1 MKKKVIGIA
10 ALLAAAAAIFFAYR
24 VFSAKSSASNAVE
37 AYNAAVRE
45 YNAAIAPF
53 NEAASGIADANNTL
67 QGVLDAAQAVLDKGE
82 KAYEPDT
89 QDELESAVKKA
100 GKAFAEV
107 PVQIDPLE
115 EQALPVSFS
124 TKELELAQHEAE
136 TALNAVGEAREKI
149 PDVPDVPDYKKEL
162 DVVRTAQKKYED
174 SVQKL
179 ANVTS
184 PPDSFV
190 MERVEKIKT
199 VAAAEAV
206 TADNDPNGLLGKNGG
221 YIGCVYFL
229 DERVDRDLLPQE
241 AFAKEHEKAAED
253 GDDAGSES
261 SEEAAASAG
270 TEESSSDDAADSTGS
285 AESSE
290 EAAASA
296 GTAESSEQAEAQ
308 AGTIAGSS
316 EAAASAGTEAA
327 SNETAD
333 NAGTEAASGETA
345 DNAGTEAASSET
357 AASADTVAASA
368 ESASTAAAAEE
379 TAAPENPSG
388 TAAVKENNIDVV
400 MIGTAGG
407 GAVEVFATEEEA
419 KNRAEYIAFFDGS
432 VMEAGPCLVEGTCV
446 IRASRHLEAE
456 DQQKL
461 LREVCDA
468 LLSVEE

>member
-162 DVVRTAQKKYED
+162 DAVRTAQKKYED

-270 TEESSSDDAADSTGS
+270 TEESSSDDAADSTG
-285 AESSE
+285 AAQSS

-308 AGTIAGSS
+308 AGTTAGS
-316 EAAASAGTEAA
+316 EAAESAGTEAA
-327 SNETAD
+327 SSETAD

-345 DNAGTEAASSET
+345 ASTGTEAASG
-357 AASADTVAASA
+357 

-461 LREVCDA
+461 LREVRDA

>member
-24 VFSAKSSASNAVE
+24 VFSAKSSAANAVE

-162 DVVRTAQKKYED
+162 DAVRTAQKKYED

-270 TEESSSDDAADSTGS
+270 TEESSSDDAADSTGA
-285 AESSE
+285 AESS

-308 AGTIAGSS
+308 AGTTAGS
-316 EAAASAGTEAA
+316 EAAESAGTEAA
-327 SNETAD
+327 SNETA
-333 NAGTEAASGETA
+333 ASTGTEAASGETA
-345 DNAGTEAASSET
+345 DNAGTEAASGET
-357 AASADTVAASA
+357 AASTGTEAASG

-419 KNRAEYIAFFDGS
+419 KNRAEYIAFFAGS

-461 LREVCDA
+461 LREVRDA

>member
-53 NEAASGIADANNTL
+53 NEAASGIAEANNTL

-162 DVVRTAQKKYED
+162 DAVRTAQKKYED

-261 SEEAAASAG
+261 SEEAAATAG
-270 TEESSSDDAADSTGS
+270 TEESSSDDAADSTGA
-285 AESSE
+285 AESGE

-308 AGTIAGSS
+308 AGTTAGS
-316 EAAASAGTEAA
+316 EAAES
-327 SNETAD
+327 
-333 NAGTEAASGETA
+333 AGTEAASGETA
-345 DNAGTEAASSET
+345 DNAGTEAASRET
-357 AASADTVAASA
+357 AASADTEAASA
-368 ESASTAAAAEE
+368 EAAATAAAAEE

-461 LREVCDA
+461 LREVRDA

>member
-67 QGVLDAAQAVLDKGE
+67 QGVLDAAQAVLGKGE

-162 DVVRTAQKKYED
+162 DAVRTAQKKYED

-270 TEESSSDDAADSTGS
+270 TEESSSDDAADSTGA

-290 EAAASA
+290 AAASGGTAESSEAAASG

-308 AGTIAGSS
+308 AGTTAGS
-316 EAAASAGTEAA
+316 EAAESAGTEAA
-327 SNETAD
+327 SNETA
-333 NAGTEAASGETA
+333 ASTGTEAASG
-345 DNAGTEAASSET
+345 
-357 AASADTVAASA
+357 

-461 LREVCDA
+461 LREVRDA

>member
-162 DVVRTAQKKYED
+162 DAVRTAQKKYED

-270 TEESSSDDAADSTGS
+270 TEESSSDDAADSTGA

-290 EAAASA
+290 AAASGGTAESSEAAASG

-308 AGTIAGSS
+308 AGTTAGS
-316 EAAASAGTEAA
+316 EAAESAGTEAA
-327 SNETAD
+327 SNETA
-333 NAGTEAASGETA
+333 ASTGTEAAS
-345 DNAGTEAASSET
+345 NET
-357 AASADTVAASA
+357 AAGADTAAASA

-461 LREVCDA
+461 LREVRDA

>member
-53 NEAASGIADANNTL
+53 NEAASGIAEANNTL

-162 DVVRTAQKKYED
+162 DAVRTAQKKYED

-261 SEEAAASAG
+261 SEEAAATAG
-270 TEESSSDDAADSTGS
+270 TEESSSDDAADSTG
-285 AESSE
+285 A
-290 EAAASA
+290 
-296 GTAESSEQAEAQ
+296 QAEAQ
-308 AGTIAGSS
+308 AGTTAGS
-316 EAAASAGTEAA
+316 EAAESAGTEAA

-345 DNAGTEAASSET
+345 DNAGTEAASRET
-357 AASADTVAASA
+357 AASADTEAASA
-368 ESASTAAAAEE
+368 EAAATAAAAEE

-461 LREVCDA
+461 LREVRDA

>member
-53 NEAASGIADANNTL
+53 NEAASGIAEANNTL

-115 EQALPVSFS
+115 EQVLPVSFS

-162 DVVRTAQKKYED
+162 DAVRTAQKKYED

-261 SEEAAASAG
+261 SEEAAATAG
-270 TEESSSDDAADSTGS
+270 TEESSSDDAADSTGA
-285 AESSE
+285 AESGE

-308 AGTIAGSS
+308 AGTTAGS
-316 EAAASAGTEAA
+316 EAAESAGTEAA
-327 SNETAD
+327 SN
-333 NAGTEAASGETA
+333 
-345 DNAGTEAASSET
+345 ET

-461 LREVCDA
+461 LREVRDA

>member
-53 NEAASGIADANNTL
+53 NEAASGIAEANNTL

-162 DVVRTAQKKYED
+162 DAVRTAQKKYED

-270 TEESSSDDAADSTGS
+270 TEESSSDDAADSTG
-285 AESSE
+285 AAQSS

-308 AGTIAGSS
+308 AGTTAGS
-316 EAAASAGTEAA
+316 EAAESAGTEAA
-327 SNETAD
+327 SNETA
-333 NAGTEAASGETA
+333 ASTGTEAASG
-345 DNAGTEAASSET
+345 
-357 AASADTVAASA
+357 

-461 LREVCDA
+461 LREVRDA

>member
-53 NEAASGIADANNTL
+53 NEAASGIAEANNTL

-162 DVVRTAQKKYED
+162 DAVRTAQKKYED

-261 SEEAAASAG
+261 SEEAAATAG
-270 TEESSSDDAADSTGS
+270 TEESSSDDAADSTGA
-285 AESSE
+285 AESGE

-308 AGTIAGSS
+308 AGTTAGS
-316 EAAASAGTEAA
+316 EAAESAGTEAA
-327 SNETAD
+327 SNETA
-333 NAGTEAASGETA
+333 ASTGTEAASG
-345 DNAGTEAASSET
+345 
-357 AASADTVAASA
+357 

-461 LREVCDA
+461 LREVRDA

>member
-162 DVVRTAQKKYED
+162 DAVRTAQKKYED

-270 TEESSSDDAADSTGS
+270 TEESSSDDAADSTGA

-290 EAAASA
+290 EAAANA

-308 AGTIAGSS
+308 AGTTAGS
-316 EAAASAGTEAA
+316 EAAESAGTEAA
-327 SNETAD
+327 SNETA
-333 NAGTEAASGETA
+333 ASTGTEAASG
-345 DNAGTEAASSET
+345 
-357 AASADTVAASA
+357 

-461 LREVCDA
+461 LREVRDA

>member
-45 YNAAIAPF
+45 YDAAIAPF

-162 DVVRTAQKKYED
+162 DAVRTAQKKYED

-270 TEESSSDDAADSTGS
+270 TEESSSDDAADSTGA
-285 AESSE
+285 AESS

-308 AGTIAGSS
+308 AGTTAGS
-316 EAAASAGTEAA
+316 EAAESAGTEAA
-327 SNETAD
+327 SNETA
-333 NAGTEAASGETA
+333 ASIGTEAASG
-345 DNAGTEAASSET
+345 
-357 AASADTVAASA
+357 

-461 LREVCDA
+461 LREVRDA

>member
-162 DVVRTAQKKYED
+162 DAVRTAQKKYED

-241 AFAKEHEKAAED
+241 AFAKEHKKAAED

-270 TEESSSDDAADSTGS
+270 TEESSSDDAADSTG
-285 AESSE
+285 AAQSS

-308 AGTIAGSS
+308 AGTTAGS
-316 EAAASAGTEAA
+316 EAAESAGTEAA
-327 SNETAD
+327 S
-333 NAGTEAASGETA
+333 G
-345 DNAGTEAASSET
+345 
-357 AASADTVAASA
+357 

-461 LREVCDA
+461 LREVRDA

>member
-162 DVVRTAQKKYED
+162 DAVRTAQKKYED

-190 MERVEKIKT
+190 MKRVEKIKT

-270 TEESSSDDAADSTGS
+270 TEESSSDDAADSTGA
-285 AESSE
+285 AESS

-308 AGTIAGSS
+308 AGTTAGS
-316 EAAASAGTEAA
+316 EAAESAGTEAA
-327 SNETAD
+327 SNETA
-333 NAGTEAASGETA
+333 ASTGTEAASG
-345 DNAGTEAASSET
+345 
-357 AASADTVAASA
+357 

-461 LREVCDA
+461 LREVRDA

>member
-162 DVVRTAQKKYED
+162 DAVRTAQKKYED

-270 TEESSSDDAADSTGS
+270 TEESSSDDAADSTG
-285 AESSE
+285 AAQSS

-308 AGTIAGSS
+308 AGTTAGS
-316 EAAASAGTEAA
+316 EAAESAGTEAA
-327 SNETAD
+327 SNETA
-333 NAGTEAASGETA
+333 ASTGTEAASG
-345 DNAGTEAASSET
+345 
-357 AASADTVAASA
+357 

-461 LREVCDA
+461 LREVRDA

>member
-162 DVVRTAQKKYED
+162 DAVRTAQKKYED

-270 TEESSSDDAADSTGS
+270 TEESSSDDAADSTGA
-285 AESSE
+285 AESGE

-308 AGTIAGSS
+308 AGTTAGS
-316 EAAASAGTEAA
+316 EAAESAGTEAA
-327 SNETAD
+327 SNETA
-333 NAGTEAASGETA
+333 ASTGTEAASG
-345 DNAGTEAASSET
+345 
-357 AASADTVAASA
+357 

-461 LREVCDA
+461 LREVRDA

>member
-24 VFSAKSSASNAVE
+24 VFSAKSSAANAVE

-136 TALNAVGEAREKI
+136 TALNAVGEARVKI

-162 DVVRTAQKKYED
+162 DAVRTAQKKYED

-261 SEEAAASAG
+261 SEEAAATAG
-270 TEESSSDDAADSTGS
+270 TEESSSDDAADSTGA
-285 AESSE
+285 AESGE

-308 AGTIAGSS
+308 AGTTAGS
-316 EAAASAGTEAA
+316 EAAESAGTEAA

-333 NAGTEAASGETA
+333 NAGTEASSGETA
-345 DNAGTEAASSET
+345 DNAGTEAASRET
-357 AASADTVAASA
+357 AASADTEAASA
-368 ESASTAAAAEE
+368 EAAATAAAAEE

-461 LREVCDA
+461 LREVRDA

>member
-162 DVVRTAQKKYED
+162 DAVRTAQKKYED

-270 TEESSSDDAADSTGS
+270 TEESSSDDAADSTGA

-290 EAAASA
+290 QAAASA

-308 AGTIAGSS
+308 AGTTAGS
-316 EAAASAGTEAA
+316 EAAESAGTEAA
-327 SNETAD
+327 SNETA
-333 NAGTEAASGETA
+333 ASTGTEAASG
-345 DNAGTEAASSET
+345 
-357 AASADTVAASA
+357 

-461 LREVCDA
+461 LREVRDA

>member
-53 NEAASGIADANNTL
+53 NEAASGIAEANNTL

-162 DVVRTAQKKYED
+162 DAVRTAQKKYED

-261 SEEAAASAG
+261 SEEAAATAG
-270 TEESSSDDAADSTGS
+270 TEESSSDDAADSTGA
-285 AESSE
+285 AESGE

-308 AGTIAGSS
+308 AGTTAGS
-316 EAAASAGTEAA
+316 EAAESAGTEAA
-327 SNETAD
+327 SN
-333 NAGTEAASGETA
+333 
-345 DNAGTEAASSET
+345 ET

-461 LREVCDA
+461 LREVRDA

>member
-162 DVVRTAQKKYED
+162 DAVRTAQKKYED

-270 TEESSSDDAADSTGS
+270 TEESSSDDAADSTG
-285 AESSE
+285 AAQSS

-308 AGTIAGSS
+308 AGTTAGS
-316 EAAASAGTEAA
+316 EAAES
-327 SNETAD
+327 
-333 NAGTEAASGETA
+333 
-345 DNAGTEAASSET
+345 AGTEAASSET
-357 AASADTVAASA
+357 AASTGTEAASG

-461 LREVCDA
+461 LREVRDA

>member
-162 DVVRTAQKKYED
+162 DAVRTAQKKYED

-270 TEESSSDDAADSTGS
+270 TEESSSDDAADSTGA
-285 AESSE
+285 AESGE

-308 AGTIAGSS
+308 AGTTAGS
-316 EAAASAGTEAA
+316 EAAESAGTEAA
-327 SNETAD
+327 SN
-333 NAGTEAASGETA
+333 
-345 DNAGTEAASSET
+345 ET

-388 TAAVKENNIDVV
+388 TAAEKENNIDVV

-461 LREVCDA
+461 LREVRDA

>member
-162 DVVRTAQKKYED
+162 DAVRTAQKKYED

-270 TEESSSDDAADSTGS
+270 TEESSSDDAADSTGA
-285 AESSE
+285 AESS

-308 AGTIAGSS
+308 AGTTAGS
-316 EAAASAGTEAA
+316 EAAESAGTEAA
-327 SNETAD
+327 SNETA
-333 NAGTEAASGETA
+333 ASTGTEAASG
-345 DNAGTEAASSET
+345 
-357 AASADTVAASA
+357 

-461 LREVCDA
+461 LREVRDA

>member
-162 DVVRTAQKKYED
+162 DAVRTAQKKYED

-261 SEEAAASAG
+261 SEEAAATAG
-270 TEESSSDDAADSTGS
+270 TEESSSDDAADSTGA
-285 AESSE
+285 AESGE

-308 AGTIAGSS
+308 AGTTAGS
-316 EAAASAGTEAA
+316 EAADSAGTEAA
-327 SNETAD
+327 S
-333 NAGTEAASGETA
+333 G
-345 DNAGTEAASSET
+345 ET
-357 AASADTVAASA
+357 AASADTVAASVEA
-368 ESASTAAAAEE
+368 ASTAAAAEE

-388 TAAVKENNIDVV
+388 TAAEKENNIDVV

-461 LREVCDA
+461 LREVRDA

>member
-162 DVVRTAQKKYED
+162 DAVRTAQKKYED

-261 SEEAAASAG
+261 SEEAAASA
-270 TEESSSDDAADSTGS
+270 
-285 AESSE
+285 
-290 EAAASA
+290 
-296 GTAESSEQAEAQ
+296 
-308 AGTIAGSS
+308 
-316 EAAASAGTEAA
+316 
-327 SNETAD
+327 
-333 NAGTEAASGETA
+333 
-345 DNAGTEAASSET
+345 
-357 AASADTVAASA
+357 

-461 LREVCDA
+461 LREVRDA

>member
-24 VFSAKSSASNAVE
+24 VFSAKSSAANAVE

-53 NEAASGIADANNTL
+53 NEAASGIAEANNTL

-162 DVVRTAQKKYED
+162 DAVRTAQKKYED

-261 SEEAAASAG
+261 SEEAAATAG
-270 TEESSSDDAADSTGS
+270 TEESSSDDAADSTGA
-285 AESSE
+285 AESGE

-308 AGTIAGSS
+308 AGTTAGS
-316 EAAASAGTEAA
+316 EAAES
-327 SNETAD
+327 
-333 NAGTEAASGETA
+333 AGTEAASGETA
-345 DNAGTEAASSET
+345 DNAGTEAASRET
-357 AASADTVAASA
+357 AASADTEAASA
-368 ESASTAAAAEE
+368 EAAATAAAAEE

-461 LREVCDA
+461 LREVRDA

>member
-162 DVVRTAQKKYED
+162 DAVRTAQKKYED

-261 SEEAAASAG
+261 SEEAAATAG
-270 TEESSSDDAADSTGS
+270 TEESSSDDAADSTGA
-285 AESSE
+285 AESGE

-308 AGTIAGSS
+308 AGTTAGS
-316 EAAASAGTEAA
+316 EAAESAGTEAA
-327 SNETAD
+327 SNETA
-333 NAGTEAASGETA
+333 ASTGTEAASG
-345 DNAGTEAASSET
+345 
-357 AASADTVAASA
+357 

-461 LREVCDA
+461 LREVRDA

>member
-10 ALLAAAAAIFFAYR
+10 ALLAAAAAVFFAYR
-24 VFSAKSSASNAVE
+24 VFSAKSSAANAVE

-162 DVVRTAQKKYED
+162 DAVRTAQKKYED

-270 TEESSSDDAADSTGS
+270 TEESSSDDAADSTGA
-285 AESSE
+285 AESGE
-290 EAAASA
+290 EAAAS
-296 GTAESSEQAEAQ
+296 
-308 AGTIAGSS
+308 
-316 EAAASAGTEAA
+316 
-327 SNETAD
+327 
-333 NAGTEAASGETA
+333 
-345 DNAGTEAASSET
+345 AGTEAASSET

-407 GAVEVFATEEEA
+407 GAVEIFATEEEA

-461 LREVCDA
+461 LREVRDA

>member
-162 DVVRTAQKKYED
+162 DAVRTAQKKYED

-241 AFAKEHEKAAED
+241 AFAKEHKKAAED

-270 TEESSSDDAADSTGS
+270 TEESSSDDAADSTG
-285 AESSE
+285 AAQSS

-308 AGTIAGSS
+308 AGTTAGS
-316 EAAASAGTEAA
+316 EAAESAGTEAA

-345 DNAGTEAASSET
+345 ASTGTEAASG
-357 AASADTVAASA
+357 

-461 LREVCDA
+461 LREVRDA

>member
-149 PDVPDVPDYKKEL
+149 PDVPDVPDYEKEL
-162 DVVRTAQKKYED
+162 DAVRTAQKKYED

-270 TEESSSDDAADSTGS
+270 TEESSSDDAADSTG
-285 AESSE
+285 AAQSS

-308 AGTIAGSS
+308 AGTTAGS
-316 EAAASAGTEAA
+316 EAAESAGTEAA

-345 DNAGTEAASSET
+345 DNAGTEAASRET
-357 AASADTVAASA
+357 AASADTEAASA
-368 ESASTAAAAEE
+368 EAAATAAAAEE

-388 TAAVKENNIDVV
+388 TAAEKENNIDVV

-461 LREVCDA
+461 LREVRDA

>member
-124 TKELELAQHEAE
+124 TKELAQHEAE

-162 DVVRTAQKKYED
+162 DAVRTAQKKYED

-241 AFAKEHEKAAED
+241 AFAKEHENAAED

-270 TEESSSDDAADSTGS
+270 TEESSSDDAADSTGA
-285 AESSE
+285 AESS

-308 AGTIAGSS
+308 AGTTAGS
-316 EAAASAGTEAA
+316 EAAESAGTEAA
-327 SNETAD
+327 SNETA
-333 NAGTEAASGETA
+333 ASTGTEAASG
-345 DNAGTEAASSET
+345 
-357 AASADTVAASA
+357 

-388 TAAVKENNIDVV
+388 TAAEKENNIDVV

-461 LREVCDA
+461 LREVRDA

>member
-53 NEAASGIADANNTL
+53 NEAASGIAEANNTL

-162 DVVRTAQKKYED
+162 DAVRTAQKKYED

-261 SEEAAASAG
+261 SEEAAATAG
-270 TEESSSDDAADSTGS
+270 TEESSSDDAADSTGA
-285 AESSE
+285 AESGE

-308 AGTIAGSS
+308 AGTTAGS
-316 EAAASAGTEAA
+316 EAAES
-327 SNETAD
+327 
-333 NAGTEAASGETA
+333 AGTEAASGETA

-461 LREVCDA
+461 LREVRDA

>member
-162 DVVRTAQKKYED
+162 DAVRTAQKKYED

-270 TEESSSDDAADSTGS
+270 TEESSSDDAADSTGA

-290 EAAASA
+290 QAAASA

-308 AGTIAGSS
+308 AGTTAGS
-316 EAAASAGTEAA
+316 EAAESAGTEAA
-327 SNETAD
+327 SNETA
-333 NAGTEAASGETA
+333 ASTGTGADSG
-345 DNAGTEAASSET
+345 
-357 AASADTVAASA
+357 

-461 LREVCDA
+461 LREVRDA

>member
-53 NEAASGIADANNTL
+53 NEAASGIAEANNTL

-162 DVVRTAQKKYED
+162 DAVRTAQKKYED

-270 TEESSSDDAADSTGS
+270 TE
-285 AESSE
+285 
-290 EAAASA
+290 
-296 GTAESSEQAEAQ
+296 
-308 AGTIAGSS
+308 
-316 EAAASAGTEAA
+316 
-327 SNETAD
+327 
-333 NAGTEAASGETA
+333 AASGETA
-345 DNAGTEAASSET
+345 DNAGTEAASRET
-357 AASADTVAASA
+357 AASADTEAASA
-368 ESASTAAAAEE
+368 EAAATAAAAEE

-461 LREVCDA
+461 LREVRDA

>member
-162 DVVRTAQKKYED
+162 DAVRTAQKKYED

-261 SEEAAASAG
+261 SEEAAATAG
-270 TEESSSDDAADSTGS
+270 TEESSSDDAADSTNSLRKAVGFAPGATVTVDLS
-285 AESSE
+285 
-290 EAAASA
+290 
-296 GTAESSEQAEAQ
+296 TF
-308 AGTIAGSS
+308 
-316 EAAASAGTEAA
+316 
-327 SNETAD
+327 
-333 NAGTEAASGETA
+333 
-345 DNAGTEAASSET
+345 T
-357 AASADTVAASA
+357 AARGEAFLKERANPSRYGFEGDPRILTWDAPPPADVEFVLDT
-368 ESASTAAAAEE
+368 ETSASFGGKYRFKRRADGLFITR
-379 TAAPENPSG
+379 N
-388 TAAVKENNIDVV
+388 
-400 MIGTAGG
+400 IGTS
-407 GAVEVFATEEEA
+407 
-419 KNRAEYIAFFDGS
+419 I
-432 VMEAGPCLVEGTCV
+432 
-446 IRASRHLEAE
+446 HL
-456 DQQKL
+456 
-461 LREVCDA
+461 R
-468 LLSVEE
+468 

>member
-124 TKELELAQHEAE
+124 TKELAQHEAE

-162 DVVRTAQKKYED
+162 DAVRTAQKKYED

-241 AFAKEHEKAAED
+241 AFAKEHKKAAED

-270 TEESSSDDAADSTGS
+270 TEESSSDDAADSTG
-285 AESSE
+285 AAQSS

-308 AGTIAGSS
+308 AGTTAGS
-316 EAAASAGTEAA
+316 EAAESAGTEAA
-327 SNETAD
+327 SNETA
-333 NAGTEAASGETA
+333 ASTGTEAASG
-345 DNAGTEAASSET
+345 
-357 AASADTVAASA
+357 

-461 LREVCDA
+461 LREVRDA

>member
-53 NEAASGIADANNTL
+53 NEAASGIAEANNTL

-162 DVVRTAQKKYED
+162 DAVRTAQKKYED

-261 SEEAAASAG
+261 SEEAAATAG
-270 TEESSSDDAADSTGS
+270 TEESSSDDAADSTGA

-308 AGTIAGSS
+308 AGTTAGS
-316 EAAASAGTEAA
+316 EAAESAGTEAA
-327 SNETAD
+327 SNETA
-333 NAGTEAASGETA
+333 
-345 DNAGTEAASSET
+345 
-357 AASADTVAASA
+357 ASAGTVAASA

-461 LREVCDA
+461 LREVRDA